1 MGKHIIACID
11 NDIEVLDSLYTKI
24 SRIVDSDYIVESYIN
39 AEQAL
44 IGCYNYIIAGNEI
57 LIAIIGKDNSE
68 LSCEDFIIE
77 LQKNSATTRN
87 ILFEDVATV
96 ESLAKIINNASIY
109 QVIPRRFDRVDFE
122 LIILEAIKQ
131 NAQDR
136 RLKEYQRVLESAV
149 EKRTKE
155 LNDINVKLEILATT
169 DSLTGVNNR
178 RSFYE
183 STAPMIQYS
192 RRENKKL
199 ALLMIDID
207 KFKMINDLHGHAAG
221 DKAIKAMANKVKET
235 LRKSDIFG
243 RLGGEEFA
251 AILPN
256 TSERGALKAAENIRS
271 EIEILEIETLENEK
285 ISFTVSIGV
294 TMLHSDD
301 PNLDTILHRADSA
314 LYEAKRQ
321 GRNKVVLSKDDLEE
335 QLEEQEV

>member
-1 MGKHIIACID
+1 MAKYVIACID
-11 NDIEVLDSLYTKI
+11 NDIEILDSLYTKI

-44 IGCYNYIIAGNEI
+44 IGCYNYIISGNEI
-57 LIAIIGKDNSE
+57 LITILGNNTSDMDSE
-68 LSCEDFIIE
+68 NFIIE
-77 LQKNSATTRN
+77 LYKNSPTTRN
-87 ILFEDVATV
+87 ILFEDTINLK
-96 ESLAKIINNASIY
+96 SLSKIINEASIY
-109 QVIPRRFDRVDFE
+109 QIIPRRFDRVDFE

-136 RLKEYQRVLESAV
+136 RLREYQKVLESAV
-149 EKRTKE
+149 ERRTKE

-183 STAPMIQYS
+183 SSAPMIQYS

-199 ALLMIDID
+199 AVLMIDID
-207 KFKMINDLHGHAAG
+207 KFKMINDIHGHATG
-221 DKAIKAMANKVKET
+221 DDVIKTMAQKAKET

-271 EIEILEIETLENEK
+271 EIENLEIENINEEK
-285 ISFTVSIGV
+285 VKFTVSIGV
-294 TMLHSDD
+294 TMLHSNDQ
-301 PNLDTILHRADSA
+301 NLEAVLHRADLA

-321 GRNKVVLSKDDLEE
+321 GRNKVILSKEDKIEE
-335 QLEEQEV
+335 